1 MRVMVVVMV
10 ASQHERLK
18 VRDDGQTVNSKN
30 LMRTIGFRNA
40 TAEKF
45 RNVRSGRPLESGQVK
60 LSRVIQWGRFCETDV
75 TLAGPEVPPK
85 PEAYC
90 A

>member
-30 LMRTIGFRNA
+30 LMRTIGF
-40 TAEKF
+40 
-45 RNVRSGRPLESGQVK
+45 P
-60 LSRVIQWGRFCETDV
+60 
-75 TLAGPEVPPK
+75 
-85 PEAYC
+85 
-90 A
+90 